1 VPQLTELQGISQW
14 LQGLQT
20 ESQHAHNGGAMGSP
34 RTIAIGLTGA
44 LALLTACGHKG
55 QPASTGSG
63 SPTTPTSPTAPP
75 TPAEP
80 PPSPTPRTC
89 TFVLTADA
97 SFQQEISSGVVRVS
111 TTPDC
116 LWTLSKDATW
126 LSVEEPLQSQG
137 AGTRR
142 IWAAANGDTPT
153 RSATIS
159 LADQKVVLTQ
169 PGQGECAY
177 QVTPTTAV
185 LPRAGRTADIAV
197 ATAAGC
203 KWSATTDAPWLHL
216 DRPSASGSGRLSY
229 RADANPGVGREGF
242 RYTQVKI
249 RWQAPT
255 AGQNVLVSQG
265 GSCSVVAGT
274 RSGPGSQTGDT
285 LAVGAAGGAFHLEV
299 LTDPFMNCPWSVTT
313 NDSWLTIDAPRNG
326 TGSGDGDV
334 HITVAANPSA
344 QSRQGVLD
352 FGEVRIKVVQAGR

>member
-1 VPQLTELQGISQW
+1 L
-14 LQGLQT
+14 
-20 ESQHAHNGGAMGSP
+20 
-34 RTIAIGLTGA
+34 
-44 LALLTACGHKG
+44 
-55 QPASTGSG
+55 
-63 SPTTPTSPTAPP
+63 
-75 TPAEP
+75 
-80 PPSPTPRTC
+80 
-89 TFVLTADA
+89 
-97 SFQQEISSGVVRVS
+97 EISSGVIRVS
-111 TTPDC
+111 TAPEC
-116 LWTLSKDATW
+116 QWTLSKDAAW
-126 LSVEEPLQSQG
+126 LSIEEPLQGQG

-142 IWAAANGDTPT
+142 IWAAANEDTPT

-185 LPRAGRTADIAV
+185 LPRTGRTADITV
-197 ATAAGC
+197 TTAAGC
-203 KWSATTDAPWLHL
+203 RWTATTDSPWLHL
-216 DRPSASGSGRLSY
+216 GGASASGPGRLSY

-242 RYTQVKI
+242 RYTQIKI

-265 GSCSVVAGT
+265 GTCNVVAGT
-274 RSGPGSQTGDT
+274 ESGPGGSQTGDT
-285 LAVGAAGGAFHLEV
+285 LTVRAAGGSFHVTV

-313 NDSWLTIDAPRNG
+313 NDSWLTIDSPRTG